1 MLFTKILTRNIKP
14 IGATVYDNAFD
25 IFCVEIIEQR
35 IVGNKE
41 ILLLRDLVIEF
52 IKIVQKLMAF
62 RLRFL
67 DIDVKS
73 TTWDTRTLH
82 R

>member
-1 MLFTKILTRNIKP
+1 MLFTNILTRNIKP

-52 IKIVQKLMAF
+52 IKIVQKLNGVSPTF
-62 RLRFL
+62 SGHGCE
-67 DIDVKS
+67 IDNVGH
-73 TTWDTRTLH
+73 THVR
-82 R
+82 